1 MPSPENR
8 PGDKPRRRRRL
19 TRDELS
25 KKLKDPVRFELP
37 DNALIAPTPAPRL
50 PTALPPPLLPPRPE
64 ERKAEGPG
72 DEPPP
77 LLIAAPSVTVPPP
90 APRPAPR
97 HRAVLWAAL
106 ALLVLVPLVLT
117 GIGAYTSP
125 PHLKG
130 IPSGQLVYLEADAP
144 SEKTTTLRGLYV
156 TSPGQG
162 TRLLVHESE
171 PQDADTGVREW
182 ITQPTISPDGTQVA
196 FEKQLITLLEEK
208 RSVENQIW
216 VMPLSEGG
224 AQRAHLVID
233 LTKQGLKQIV
243 GLAWDSDSSVVFL
256 QDGTAYSVATDTED
270 EPLKTPLSLNGLAPI
285 TTGDVSATRG
295 PSLTEGGDF
304 VYSVQAATGP
314 QVLIQHSDG
323 VTAGPAAGVYALS
336 PDGAKIAFVP
346 PDAPHAIRLFDTAT
360 GQTGPDLKAKW
371 GWSVFGRRVIT
382 SLRWSP
388 DGSQI
393 AYTVSKPPVPDD
405 EIFVVDVASGRVSQL
420 PYRAGRAAWDWGH

>member
-1 MPSPENR
+1 M
-8 PGDKPRRRRRL
+8 G
-19 TRDELS
+19 
-25 KKLKDPVRFELP
+25 
-37 DNALIAPTPAPRL
+37 
-50 PTALPPPLLPPRPE
+50 
-64 ERKAEGPG
+64 
-72 DEPPP
+72 
-77 LLIAAPSVTVPPP
+77 
-90 APRPAPR
+90 
-97 HRAVLWAAL
+97 
-106 ALLVLVPLVLT
+106 LLVLVPLVLT

-156 TSPGQG
+156 TVPGRG
-162 TRLLVHESE
+162 RACWSMRSSRRT
-171 PQDADTGVREW
+171 PTAGVREW
-182 ITQPTISPDGTQVA
+182 ITQPMISPDGTQVA

-208 RSVENQIW
+208 HSVENQIW
-216 VMPLSEGG
+216 VMPLSAGG
-224 AQRAHLVID
+224 AQRAHLVVD
-233 LTKQGLKQIV
+233 LTKQNLKQIV
-243 GLAWDSDSSVVFL
+243 GLAWDSDSSRACFWKTTRP
-256 QDGTAYSVATDTED
+256 TASLRTRED
-270 EPLKTPLSLNGLAPI
+270 EPLKTPLKLNGLVPA
-285 TTGDVSATRG
+285 TTADVSATRS

-304 VYSVQAATGP
+304 VYSVQTTTGP

-323 VTAGPAAGVYALS
+323 VTAGPAAAFYALS

-346 PDAPHAIRLFDTAT
+346 PDAPRVIRLFDTAT

-371 GWSVFGRRVIT
+371 GWSVFGRRAVT

-405 EIFVVDVASGRVSQL
+405 EIFVVDVASGKVTQL